1 MYSARQA
8 EHCRSWEESRYSCQI
23 QWNFPCVWEVTMFPW
38 KRSSVIWTTVVWSI
52 SLLNCSWPRPL
63 TMSSWK
69 WFSWRSLYWMEG
81 MLTYKWV
88 FERVGG
94 EGSVGERW
102 RKMGEGWCNVQLVVA
117 MLDGGKWLYNWVI
130 SGEGRKKENEG
141 DMGGLTVGRVGGGR
155 WERERIEREEGN

>member
-8 EHCRSWEESRYSCQI
+8 EHCRSWEESRYSCQT

-88 FERVGG
+88 FERMGG
-94 EGSVGERW
+94 EGSVGKRW
-102 RKMGEGWCNVQLVVA
+102 RNGRKGSIMFSWRLLCWMEGNGCTIELFQGK
-117 MLDGGKWLYNWVI
+117 GGKKKMKVI
-130 SGEGRKKENEG
+130 WEDWQLGEWEGEDGREKG
-141 DMGGLTVGRVGGGR
+141 
-155 WERERIEREEGN
+155 